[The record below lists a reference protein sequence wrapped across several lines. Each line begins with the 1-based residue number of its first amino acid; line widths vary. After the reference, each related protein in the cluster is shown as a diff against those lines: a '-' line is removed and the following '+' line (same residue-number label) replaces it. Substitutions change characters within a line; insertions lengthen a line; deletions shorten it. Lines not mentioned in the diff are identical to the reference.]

1 MASFVSGIDRS
12 QGTMFPAQLE
22 DYVAEDNPVRVIDL
36 FVDQLDL
43 AKLGFGGVTP
53 KDMGRPAYHPAV
65 MLKIYV
71 YGYLNRVQSS
81 RRIERECQRNV
92 EAMWLTGCLAPDF
105 KTIADFR
112 KDNGAAIR
120 KVCREFI
127 LVCGRAGLLAA
138 TSVAIDGSKFKAVNS
153 RDRNFTQTK
162 VAKRLEQIEA
172 SIARYL
178 SELETAD
185 RQPAT
190 PEIKIARL
198 NGKIAKL
205 KQEIERMKAIGE
217 QLEKSE
223 DTQISLTDPDARS
236 MQGTGK
242 ATGTVGYNVQ
252 CAVETEHHLIV
263 AHEVTN
269 AVHDR
274 HQLSGMAQ
282 QAKEALGAEAIDALA
297 DRGFYDGKE
306 ILACGQAGV
315 TAYVPRFSTSNAK
328 AEGRFG
334 KQDFVYNADEDVYVC
349 PNGERLAYRFASE
362 EDGKV
367 MRCYSTT
374 ACSACPLKE
383 QCTTGKERRV
393 KRWEHEAVLDAAQE
407 RLDKNPD
414 MMTVRRSTVE
424 HPFGTLKFWMG
435 SAHFLM
441 KKLHNVKTEMS
452 LHVLAY
458 NMKRAMKILGV
469 PGLLQV
475 MQAWRIICHFLLVLA
490 CAVRSN
496 SPDRCLNRS
505 RAILA
510 CLAKSAPMHQRPY
523 AVA

>member
-1 MASFVSGIDRS
+1 MAGFVTGIDRS

-22 DYVAEDNPVRVIDL
+22 DYVAENNPVRVIDL

-65 MLKIYV
+65 LLKIYV

-81 RRIERECQRNV
+81 RRLERECQRNV
-92 EAMWLTGCLAPDF
+92 EAMWLTGRLAPDF

-127 LVCGRAGLLAA
+127 VVCGRAGLLAA
-138 TSVAIDGSKFKAVNS
+138 TTVAIDGSKFKAVNS
-153 RDRNFTQTK
+153 RDRNFTK
-162 VAKRLEQIEA
+162 AKIAKRLEQIEA
-172 SIARYL
+172 SIERYL

-185 RQPAT
+185 RQPST
-190 PEIKIARL
+190 PEIKINRL

-205 KQEIERMKAIGE
+205 KQEIERMKGVGAE
-217 QLEKSE
+217 LAEAE
-223 DTQISLTDPDARS
+223 ETQISLTDPDARS

-252 CAVETEHHLIV
+252 CAVETKHHLIV

-274 HQLSGMAQ
+274 HQLSGMAAK
-282 QAKEALGAEAIDALA
+282 AKEALGAETIEALA
-297 DRGFYDGKE
+297 DRGFHEGKQL
-306 ILACGQAGV
+306 LACHQAGV
-315 TAYVPRFSTSNAK
+315 TAYVPSFSTSNAK
-328 AEGRFG
+328 AEGRFD
-334 KQDFVYNADEDVYVC
+334 KRDFVYKADEDVYVC
-349 PNGERLAYRFASE
+349 PNGERLAYRFISE
-362 EDGKV
+362 EDGKA

-374 ACSACPLKE
+374 ACSACPLKDK
-383 QCTTGKERRV
+383 CTTGRERRI
-393 KRWEHEAVLDAAQE
+393 KRWEHEAVVETAQE
-407 RLDKNPD
+407 RLDRNPD
-414 MMTVRRSTVE
+414 MMTLRRSTVE
-424 HPFGTLKFWMG
+424 HTFGTLKFWMG
-435 SAHFLM
+435 QTHFLM
-441 KKLHNVKTEMS
+441 KTLHNVKTEMS

-458 NMKRAMKILGV
+458 NMKRVMKILGV
-469 PGLLQV
+469 PGLLRA
-475 MQAWRIICHFLLVLA
+475 MQAWRLICHFLLVLA
-490 CAVRSN
+490 CATRST
-496 SPDRCLNRS
+496 SSDRILNRL

-510 CLAKSAPMHQRPY
+510 LFAKSSPMQQRSY

>member
-1 MASFVSGIDRS
+1 MAGFVTGADRM

-22 DYVAEDNPVRVIDL
+22 DYVTEDNPVRVIDL

-43 AKLGFGGVTP
+43 AKLGFGITP
-53 KDMGRPAYHPAV
+53 KVMGRPAYHPAA

-81 RRIERECQRNV
+81 RRLERECQRNV

-112 KDNGAAIR
+112 KDNGPAIR

-138 TSVAIDGSKFKAVNS
+138 KAVAIDGSKFKAVNS
-153 RDRNFTQTK
+153 RDRNFTKTK

-185 RQPAT
+185 RQPST
-190 PEIKIARL
+190 PEIKINRL
-198 NGKIAKL
+198 KGKVAKL

-269 AVHDR
+269 AVNDR
-274 HQLSGMAQ
+274 NQLSGMAEK
-282 QAKEALGAEAIDALA
+282 AKEALGAEAIDALA
-297 DRGFYDGKE
+297 DRGFHDGKE
-306 ILACGQAGV
+306 LLACHEAGV
-315 TAYVPRFSTSNAK
+315 TTYVPSFSTSNAK
-328 AEGRFG
+328 AEGRFD
-334 KQDFVYNADEDVYVC
+334 KKDFVYKPDEDVYIC
-349 PNGERLAYRFASE
+349 PNGERLTYRFSGK

-367 MRCYSTT
+367 MRRYWTT
-374 ACSACPLKE
+374 ACPACPLKE
-383 QCTTGKERRV
+383 QCTTAAERRV
-393 KRWEHEAVLDAAQE
+393 ARWEHEDVVEAAQE
-407 RLDKNPD
+407 RLDRNPD

-435 SAHFLM
+435 HTHFLM
-441 KKLHNVKTEMS
+441 KTLDNVGTEMS

-458 NMKRAMKILGV
+458 NMKRVMKILGV
-469 PGLLQV
+469 PELLQV
-475 MQAWRIICHFLLVLA
+475 MQAWRIICHFWLVLA
-490 CAVRSN
+490 CAASSN
-496 SPDRCLNRS
+496 GPDCRLNRS
-505 RAILA
+505 RAIFA
-510 CLAKSAPMHQRPY
+510 CIVKFAPVQRRLY